1 MLPLSDY
8 LDIAVRAAHAGAA
21 ILQQHRATPG
31 ELVIDH
37 KGKNDLVSQAD
48 RESEQVVMDILSER
62 TPHIGLIG
70 EESGGSPGS
79 QLTWYIDPLDGT
91 TNYLHGFTHYAVSI
105 GLVAHAGATDAMG
118 QTLKVD
124 TPILGVVYDPN
135 REEMFT
141 AMHGVGAWCNG
152 HKLRMASVQ
161 RLADALIAIGI
172 PMQDFT
178 YLEPY
183 FAALKEVMLHTRGV
197 RRQGSAALDLAWV
210 ACGRVNA
217 YWEQGIQS
225 WDVAAGTVIA
235 REAGAW
241 VNDPYDAR
249 ASWPEKGRVLA
260 ISPQL
265 KDDFLALIQPTMQ
278 QVFNPST

>member
-8 LDIAVRAAHAGAA
+8 LETAVRAAHAGAA

-31 ELVIDH
+31 ALVIDH
-37 KGKNDLVSQAD
+37 KGRNDLVSQAD
-48 RESEQVVMDILSER
+48 RESEQMVMAILKEK

-70 EESGGSPGS
+70 EESGGTPGA

-91 TNYLHGFTHYAVSI
+91 TNYLHGFEHYAVSI

-118 QTLKVD
+118 QILAVD
-124 TPILGVVYDPN
+124 TPILGVIYDPN
-135 REEMFT
+135 REEIFT

-152 HKLRMASVQ
+152 HRLQVAGID
-161 RLADALIAIGI
+161 RLADALVAIGI
-172 PMQDFT
+172 PMRDFS
-178 YLEPY
+178 YLDAY
-183 FAALKEVMLHTRGV
+183 LDALKAVLLQTRGV

-210 ACGRVNA
+210 ACGRVNG
-217 YWEQGIQS
+217 YWEQGIQP

-241 VNDPYDAR
+241 VNDPYDIE
-249 ASWPEKGRVLA
+249 ASWPHAGRVLA
-260 ISPQL
+260 IAPQL
-265 KDDFLALIQPTMQ
+265 KDEFLALVQPHLAT
-278 QVFNPST
+278 VLNRR

>member
-37 KGKNDLVSQAD
+37 KGRNDLVSQAD
-48 RESEQVVMDILSER
+48 RESEQVVMDILKKE
-62 TPHIGLIG
+62 TPDIGLIG

-118 QTLKVD
+118 QTLTVD

-141 AMHGVGAWCNG
+141 AMHRVGAWCNG
-152 HKLRMASVQ
+152 HRLQMANID

-172 PMQDFT
+172 PMRDFT
-178 YLEPY
+178 YLDPY
-183 FAALKEVMLHTRGV
+183 FTALKEVMLHTRGV

-241 VNDPYDAR
+241 VNDPYDNQ

-260 ISPQL
+260 ISPRL
-265 KDDFLALIQPTMQ
+265 KDDFLALIKPAMQ
-278 QVFNPST
+278 KVFNPTT